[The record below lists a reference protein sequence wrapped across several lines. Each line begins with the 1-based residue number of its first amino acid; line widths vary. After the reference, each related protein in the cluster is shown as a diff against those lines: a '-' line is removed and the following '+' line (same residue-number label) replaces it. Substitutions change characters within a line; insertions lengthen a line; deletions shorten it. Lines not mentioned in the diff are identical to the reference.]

1 MAIHAHH
8 LRRHL
13 AASPSGASALY
24 GPVQLQLDAGVALL
38 RGAGADATKSALL
51 LLVSSKAG
59 EAQISFRLA
68 ALAALSVG
76 AVAPSQ
82 AVLEP

>member
-1 MAIHAHH
+1 M
-8 LRRHL
+8 
-13 AASPSGASALY
+13 
-24 GPVQLQLDAGVALL
+24 QLQLDAGVALL

-59 EAQISFRLA
+59 EAQISFRFA